1 MKPAVLADAIA
12 KAIIDTADD
21 YAVLISDLQEII
33 YNKLLIQL
41 KNLDLDA
48 DGYIKQT
55 AANREVLAKAE
66 GVVSEYLPGTQLN
79 GAISEALG
87 VIPKI
92 DALNNDYFSSV
103 SESFKENRIFIRRL
117 QQQTIESIESNILG
131 DGLAAQVKT
140 PLINIL
146 NRSVNSGGQF
156 SGFLK
161 EVRLFVEG
169 DPELDGRLLS
179 YSRGF
184 LRDTLFG
191 YSRAYQQA
199 MTADLKLSWYLYS
212 GGVRDTTRPF
222 CQERAGGFFSQKEVE
237 SWAELSWQGR
247 NPLTTSS
254 SIFTLCGG
262 YNCEHSLIPVSDI
275 IVPSEDL
282 DRARHKGFIM

>member
-1 MKPAVLADAIA
+1 MKPAALADAIA
-12 KAIIDTADD
+12 KAIVDTADN
-21 YAVLISDLQEII
+21 YAMLISDIQEII

-48 DGYIKQT
+48 DGYIRQT
-55 AANREVLAKAE
+55 GVNREVLSKAE
-66 GVVSEYLPGTQLN
+66 GVVNEYLPGTQLN

-92 DALNNDYFSSV
+92 DTLNNNYFSSV
-103 SESFKENRIFIRRL
+103 SDSFKENRIFIRRL
-117 QQQTIESIESNILG
+117 QQQTIQSIEGNLLG
-131 DGLAAQVKT
+131 DGLVSQVKT

-169 DPELDGRLLS
+169 DPDLDGRLLS

-212 GGVRDTTRPF
+212 GGLQDTSREF
-222 CQERAGGFFSQKEVE
+222 CIERVGKYFHRKEIE
-237 SWAELSWQGR
+237 SWSDLSWRGK
-247 NPLTTSS
+247 NPMTTSS
-254 SIFTLCGG
+254 SIFIFVGG
-262 YNCEHSLIPVSDI
+262 YSCTHEIIPVSDVLI
-275 IVPSEDL
+275 SEEDKK
-282 DRARHKGFIM
+282 RAKELGFT

>member
-1 MKPAVLADAIA
+1 MKPGVLADAIA
-12 KAIIDTADD
+12 KAIVDTADD
-21 YAVLISDLQEII
+21 YAMLISDIQEII

-55 AANREVLAKAE
+55 GANREVLAKAE
-66 GVVSEYLPGTQLN
+66 GVANEYLPGTQLN

-103 SESFKENRIFIRRL
+103 SDSFKENRIFIKRL
-117 QQQTIESIESNILG
+117 QQQTVESIEGNLLG
-131 DGLAAQVKT
+131 DGLASQVKT

-156 SGFLK
+156 KGFLE
-161 EVRLFVEG
+161 EVRIFTEG
-169 DPELDGRLLS
+169 NPDLDGRLLS

-212 GGVRDTTRPF
+212 GGIRDTTRPF
-222 CQERAGGFFSQKEVE
+222 CQERAGKFYHQKEVE
-237 SWAELSWQGR
+237 SWADLSWQGK
-247 NPLTTSS
+247 NSSTTES
-254 SIFTLCGG
+254 SIFVFAGG
-262 YNCEHSLIPVSDI
+262 WNCEHSLIPVSDI
-275 IVPSEDL
+275 IVPDEAKNREDNQ
-282 DRARHKGFIM
+282 